1 MESQGTMPGGSTV
14 HAVAAR
20 CSGGQGTMTSG
31 VCPNR
36 EPSPPLGTPMLS
48 VPALSGYI
56 KVLQRKARSLLLCKL
71 PEQ

>member
-20 CSGGQGTMTSG
+20 HSGGQGTF
-31 VCPNR
+31 R
-36 EPSPPLGTPMLS
+36 EPLPLGTPMLS

-56 KVLQRKARSLLLCKL
+56 EVLQRKTRSLLLCKL